1 MGEKQQFLF
10 DFDTFCARFEWDK
23 MTARNALQ
31 WIEQEGHV
39 KFSPS
44 SFKPSLVQVLAD
56 RAMMDDFE
64 KENNIGAIVLQTLLR
79 SYGGILDSPQF
90 INENLLANLLQ
101 RDIPFVLNSLSL
113 LQKHG
118 MISFEQKENQPVVQF
133 IWNRAAAAHIT
144 IDLDNY
150 QARLKAFQD
159 RIKHFSDYLWGQN
172 ASCRSVFLAKYFG
185 EINPTPCK
193 ICDLCTSTKK

>member
-1 MGEKQQFLF
+1 
-10 DFDTFCARFEWDK
+10 
-23 MTARNALQ
+23 
-31 WIEQEGHV
+31 
-39 KFSPS
+39 
-44 SFKPSLVQVLAD
+44 
-56 RAMMDDFE
+56 
-64 KENNIGAIVLQTLLR
+64 LR

-113 LQKHG
+113 LQKNG

-159 RIKHFSDYLWGQN
+159 RIKQFSDYLWGQN
-172 ASCRSVFLAKYFG
+172 ANCRSIFLAKYFG
-185 EINPTPCK
+185 EKNPTPCK